1 MVNSDLAINAFIEL
15 NKYYSS
21 AAVRYTG
28 VPNTIKRYGSFVAE
42 KGATDSIVF

>member
-28 VPNTIKRYGSFVAE
+28 VPNTIKRYKKYGSG
-42 KGATDSIVF
+42 KM